1 MRFFYLK
8 LSAFLSAVAVAI
20 LCLIFLFCNHNDRL
34 IQFVP
39 AEAEAYFHAE
49 TRDLLKL
56 PQNQWQTY
64 TAWLAEKSAISA
76 GRWESIFRGLNNEI
90 GIFSINGQVFGV
102 TKNNYRTLGLI
113 ARQEMPFTVEK
124 DIIYFP
130 ALNISANKL
139 TGAPWFRATRRK
151 IVFSDYV
158 LYLKKL
164 NGNTFP
170 FPSLG
175 TEQPIA
181 AFGNV
186 NDGVLK
192 LKVRG
197 DVGQSIRTKQKPQLT
212 QLPEN
217 FNFYFRNINTG
228 TMTQKAEY
236 TTENFRFNL
245 LKLIKGPVE
254 YLDTTAGFTLFANT
268 TDNPL
273 EELKSNLA
281 NLLALTEP
289 TRKEKALPDGTVAIQ
304 RVVDPSAWQFKETLE
319 DGQSVWELTNVN
331 QENSLSILQ
340 RGKMYSIKHY
350 PKASNPE
357 WTISTDIFDKCN
369 KFRNESSALLNL
381 KQLSKQTSL
390 NNLYLINQSAS
401 KLVVCID

>member
-1 MRFFYLK
+1 MHFFFLK
-8 LSAFLSAVAVAI
+8 LTALLSAVVVTI
-20 LCLIFLFCNHNDRL
+20 LCLIFLFASHNDHL
-34 IQFVP
+34 VQFVP
-39 AEAEAYFHAE
+39 GEAEAYLHAE

-64 TAWLAEKSAISA
+64 TAWLASKSAISA
-76 GRWESIFRGLNNEI
+76 DRWGSLFRSLNDEI
-90 GIFSINGQVFGV
+90 GLFSLNGQVFGV
-102 TKNNYRTLGLI
+102 TNNNYRTHGLI
-113 ARQEMPFTVEK
+113 ARQEIPFTVENK
-124 DIIYFP
+124 IIYFP
-130 ALNISANKL
+130 ALNVSSNKL
-139 TGAPWFRATRRK
+139 TDSPWFHTTRRK

-158 LYLKKL
+158 LYFKKL

-175 TEQPIA
+175 NEKPIA
-181 AFGNV
+181 AFGHV
-186 NDGVLK
+186 NNGVLK

-197 DVGQSIRTKQKPQLT
+197 DVGQDVRGKQPPQLAN
-212 QLPEN
+212 LPDN
-217 FNFYFRNINTG
+217 FNFYFRNIDTG
-228 TMTQKAEY
+228 AMTQKAEY
-236 TTENFRFNL
+236 TAENFRFNL

-268 TDNPL
+268 MDNPL